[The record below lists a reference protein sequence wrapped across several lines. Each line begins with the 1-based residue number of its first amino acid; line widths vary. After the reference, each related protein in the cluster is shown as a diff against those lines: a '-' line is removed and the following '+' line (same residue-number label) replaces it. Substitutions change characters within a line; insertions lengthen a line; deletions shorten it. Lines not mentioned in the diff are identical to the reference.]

1 MFEWDERKRALNLA
15 KHGIDFR
22 RVADM
27 WAGPLVFMPGRPAG
41 EEERLIAVGV
51 IDKQIVAAIHVVR
64 GGAIRIISV
73 RRARDYE
80 KEAFLHHAR
89 DG

>member
-15 KHGIDFR
+15 KHGIDFH
-22 RVADM
+22 RVPEM
-27 WAGPLVFMPGRPAG
+27 WDGPMVFMPGRAVG
-41 EEERLIAVGV
+41 EEERLIGVGAIDSQVVAV
-51 IDKQIVAAIHVVR
+51 IHVRR

-73 RRARDYE
+73 RRARGYE
-80 KEAFLHHAR
+80 KKAFLHNAR